1 MSDDA
6 EADRIFAIG
15 PQIHYVAFGS
25 GQDVVLRER
34 SGLIDASTG
43 ESDRYEE
50 LLVNPTLL
58 TLAGQRGDIDC
69 GGLRYL
75 VVAYGNFWQ
84 LVIPTGHRSHGSVAV
99 ESDADPILAADRVLT
114 VIDGHA
120 DHGGKL
126 AGRRGLKGWVGPGS
140 LGTRVGQGSA
150 STRAR

>member
-6 EADRIFAIG
+6 VADQNFAIG
-15 PQIHYVAFGS
+15 PQIRYVAFGK

-34 SGLIDASTG
+34 SGLIDASTS

-58 TLAGQRGDIDC
+58 TLAGQRGDIDG

-84 LVIPTGHRSHGSVAV
+84 LVIPTGHRSHVSVAV
-99 ESDADPILAADRVLT
+99 ESYADPILAAGRVLT
-114 VIDGHA
+114 VIEGHA
-120 DHGGKL
+120 DH
-126 AGRRGLKGWVGPGS
+126 AGR
-140 LGTRVGQGSA
+140 
-150 STRAR
+150 